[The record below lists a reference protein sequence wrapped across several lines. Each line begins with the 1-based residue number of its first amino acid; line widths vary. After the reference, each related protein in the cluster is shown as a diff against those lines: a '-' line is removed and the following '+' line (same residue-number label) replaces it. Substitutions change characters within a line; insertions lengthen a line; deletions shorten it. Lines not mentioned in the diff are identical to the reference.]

1 MGYTQL
7 GSREY
12 KVMLERSQFGSA
24 DELEA
29 DAQRFWSALRARP
42 AARTGSGATIGD
54 ELELPEEFVWKRKT
68 DRQGRPVQF
77 FDDDV
82 GSFRAL
88 DYVLRRRGKGKERKI
103 TLKRRSSDR
112 VLACS
117 KQIDR
122 GMAAHNRPRKKDKV
136 ERKFEED
143 IKVADDSSGQG
154 RSRQRSLFGLSVDL
168 EGRGVKDVSLD
179 SVGDVDALFPGFAS
193 AVDLPADTLLTPLRD
208 EVTEHVL
215 EVDEPLLFLGDDEDA
230 TGAALVAWYVE
241 SSDTPC
247 VVEFSYK
254 HEDDETDFDAGVARR
269 CQMLLM
275 TLDGLD
281 AWRPPLDERLTKT
294 AWVYQ
299 NSRLADPSSR

>member
-12 KVMLERSQFGSA
+12 KVMLERSEFGSA
-24 DELEA
+24 ESLEA
-29 DAQRFWSALRARP
+29 DAQRFWSTLRARP
-42 AARTGSGATIGD
+42 APVTAAGATIGD
-54 ELELPEEFVWKRKT
+54 ELGLPEEFDWKRKT
-68 DRQGRPVQF
+68 EREGRPVEF

-82 GSFRAL
+82 GSLRAL
-88 DYVLRRRGKGKERKI
+88 DYVLRRRGKGKNRKI

-122 GMAAHNRPRKKDKV
+122 GKAARNRPDKKDKI

-143 IKVADDSSGQG
+143 IKVADDSGGQG

-168 EGRGVKDVSLD
+168 EGRGVRNVPLGSI
-179 SVGDVDALFPGFAS
+179 GDVDALFPGFAS
-193 AVDLPADTLLTPLRD
+193 AVDLPADTVLTPLRE

-215 EVDEPLLFLGDDEDA
+215 EVDAPLRFLGDDEDA

-241 SSDTPC
+241 SSDAPS

-254 HEDDETDFDAGVARR
+254 HEDDETDFDAGVAQR
-269 CQMLLM
+269 CQTLLI

-281 AWRPPLDERLTKT
+281 DWRPPLDERLTKT
-294 AWVYQ
+294 AWIYQ
-299 NSRLADPSSR
+299 NSRLADPSSP